1 MRDARLRHERL
12 IHAIREILSELLL
25 KEVKDPRLHGVVI
38 SAVELSGDTTLA
50 RAFFSIYGDEERERQ
65 ALDGLRQAHGYLRRE
80 MARRMRMHSP
90 PDLEFRRD
98 LGYERADRVQRILDQ
113 LDIPPA
119 EDEATSDESG
129 VRDPGSGVRDEDDEN
144 G

>member
-12 IHAIREILSELLL
+12 AHAIREILSELLL
-25 KEVKDPRLHGVVI
+25 KETKDPRLHGVVI
-38 SAVELSGDTTLA
+38 SAVELTGDTKLA
-50 RAFFSIYGDEERERQ
+50 RAFFSVYGDEERERQ
-65 ALDGLRQAHGYLRRE
+65 AQDGLRQAHGYLRRE
-80 MARRMRMHSP
+80 MARRLRTHNP

-119 EDEATSDESG
+119 EDDGTPAGTNAGSQGSEESA
-129 VRDPGSGVRDEDDEN
+129 EDDEH

>member
-12 IHAIREILSELLL
+12 VHAIREVLSELLL
-25 KEVKDPRLHGVVI
+25 KESKDPRLHGVVI
-38 SAVELSGDTTLA
+38 SAVELSGDTKLA
-50 RAFFSIYGDEERERQ
+50 RAFFSVYGDEERERQ
-65 ALDGLRQAHGYLRRE
+65 ALDGLRQAHGFLRRE

-98 LGYERADRVQRILDQ
+98 LGYGRADRVQRILDQ

-119 EDEATSDESG
+119 EDEATSDEAG
-129 VRDPGSGVRDEDDEN
+129 VRGPGAGGRDDEDGN